1 MYIDAIDVYYVTHP
15 LIEPWTTAY
24 GSDPVIHSVMVKMTS
39 GSECAWSESTP
50 FMAPTYSPECA
61 FGAYHV
67 ASEFL
72 APLVL
77 HKDFKD
83 AKEINEAMTVIKGNP
98 FAHAAIEIAFWTLQ
112 SKITKTPL
120 HTLLGGSDDEVD
132 VGADFG
138 RQASIDVLLERI
150 DGAIKSGFKRIK
162 LKAMPGWDI
171 DMLRAVR
178 SAFPKFTFHIDCN
191 SGYTLESL
199 PLFKEI
205 DKLGLAMIEQP
216 LFHADVIDHAK
227 LQRELETP
235 ICLDESITSPYM
247 EEKALELGACR
258 IINIKPGRCGGL
270 YNAKKINEMAES
282 AGVGCWI
289 GGMLESSVGAGICL
303 ELASMSNMV
312 YPSDLFPSSRFY
324 TEEISDNEVVFSS
337 PAKMKPSNA
346 FGNAFVPNEARLK
359 ARTVAHKHL
368 G

>member
-39 GSECAWSESTP
+39 GEHTAWSESTP

-61 FGAYHV
+61 FGAYYV

-72 APLVL
+72 APLVF
-77 HKDFKD
+77 HKDFKS
-83 AKEINEAMTVIKGNP
+83 AEEINEAMKVIKGNP
-98 FAHAAIEIAFWTLQ
+98 FAHAAIEIAWWTLQ

-120 HTLLGGSDDEVD
+120 HTLLGGTDDEVD

-138 RQASIDVLLERI
+138 RQASIDILLERI
-150 DGAIKSGFKRIK
+150 DGAITQGFKRIK
-162 LKAMPGWDI
+162 LKAMPGWDLN
-171 DMLRAVR
+171 MLTAVR
-178 SAFPKFTFHIDCN
+178 STFPKFTFHIDCN
-191 SGYTLESL
+191 SGYTLDSL
-199 PLFKEI
+199 DMFKKI

-227 LQRELETP
+227 LQAAIDTP

-247 EEKALELGACR
+247 AEKAIELGACK
-258 IINIKPGRCGGL
+258 IINIKPGRAGGL
-270 YNAKKINEMAES
+270 YNSKKINELAAS
-282 AGVGCWI
+282 AGIGCWI

-303 ELASMSNMV
+303 ELAAMSNMV

-324 TEEISDNEVVFSS
+324 TEEISDEEVVFSS

-346 FGNAFVPNEARLK
+346 FGNAFVPREDRLK

-368 G
+368 E